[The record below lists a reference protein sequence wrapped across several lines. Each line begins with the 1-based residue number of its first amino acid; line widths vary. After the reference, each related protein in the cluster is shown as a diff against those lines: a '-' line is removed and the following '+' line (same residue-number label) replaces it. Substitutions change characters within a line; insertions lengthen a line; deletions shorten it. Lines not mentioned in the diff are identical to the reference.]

1 MSNWDQYL
9 FSSSPLQMEGILND
23 LFREFSTL
31 RRQPWS
37 ELSLRGQ
44 RERVRLAEQAVGII
58 LGLPVRL
65 KFAMHALKTML
76 STLSIVWF

>member
-1 MSNWDQYL
+1 
-9 FSSSPLQMEGILND
+9 MEGILND
-23 LFREFSTL
+23 LFRVSSTL

-37 ELSLRGQ
+37 ELSQRGQ

-65 KFAMHALKTML
+65 KFAMDALKTML